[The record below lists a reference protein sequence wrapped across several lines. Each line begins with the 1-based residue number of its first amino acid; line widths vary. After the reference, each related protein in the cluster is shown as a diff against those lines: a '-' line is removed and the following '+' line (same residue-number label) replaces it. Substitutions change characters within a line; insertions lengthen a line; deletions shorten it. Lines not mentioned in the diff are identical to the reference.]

1 MFSRLNIF
9 ETDTET
15 FFETKI
21 FETETDTLKKL
32 RKVSIPRS
40 LETRCHT
47 LLTSNQSHPKS
58 QRGANEETSSQ
69 YEVWGPT
76 DGSRLVAWEELTLL
90 PAFLPNHRSSS
101 RAAQQNGRQGRKKR
115 ETRLP
120 SSHCCLCW
128 KISDYIW
135 GRRRTWTR
143 RAIHGSCGIRFWGSC
158 LGNVADASPW
168 DLLASLLDN
177 KSDLTILC
185 F

>member
-1 MFSRLNIF
+1 MRCGDQLMALAWSRGRN
-9 ETDTET
+9 
-15 FFETKI
+15 
-21 FETETDTLKKL
+21 
-32 RKVSIPRS
+32 S
-40 LETRCHT
+40 L
-47 LLTSNQSHPKS
+47 
-58 QRGANEETSSQ
+58 SSQ
-69 YEVWGPT
+69 
-76 DGSRLVAWEELTLL
+76 L

-177 KSDLTILC
+177 KPDLTISC
-185 F
+185 FCFECLSNLNQSLARL

>member
-1 MFSRLNIF
+1 MLMMGCHCSWQHPRLTN
-9 ETDTET
+9 
-15 FFETKI
+15 
-21 FETETDTLKKL
+21 L
-32 RKVSIPRS
+32 RKYYLSP
-40 LETRCHT
+40 LH
-47 LLTSNQSHPKS
+47 LTSNQSHQKF
-58 QRGANEETSSQ
+58 QRGANDETSSQ
-69 YEVWGPT
+69 FEVWGPT

-101 RAAQQNGRQGRKKR
+101 PAAQQNGRQGRKKR

-120 SSHCCLCW
+120 SSYCCLCW

-177 KSDLTILC
+177 KPDLTISC
-185 F
+185 FCFECLSNLNQSLARL